1 MAFVAADWSIDRQT
15 GNIRYIGDDHGGAS
29 PSYATVIEFHRALQD
44 LADNASSSG
53 DDELDITDDS
63 PSDRSTDNIITL
75 LGTYNIDD
83 AASEHLYDGS
93 IIQSS
98 GAEIYDGIVNFGN
111 AVTIQIIQN
120 GAVIT
125 DDWWNNDPQGNS
137 LGLNSDPV
145 AGISHRF
152 MIKVR
157 TGGADTDGR
166 RLIGTSRTFNKSYSE
181 FVISSTSRGNNVL
194 ALSESNDLNNATAG
208 GTVAAYTVSKVEGYQ
223 LLDIAADGGAPD
235 PFYIQ
240 WDRESEANNN
250 AVYEY
255 AKYITRDGSTTQL
268 FGLDGELFR
277 GITHQVPYTSLSN
290 TFTEG
295 QTVTIDSDSARQGQ
309 IIADDGSANMW
320 IQMLRGAAPSS
331 GESLSEGTA
340 SATAGTVAERSIP
353 SASIVGASTGTALI
367 GAYGVGFDPAKAT
380 KDDDFT
386 DLNEQ
391 LVEAPNNVTFTV
403 SGVITEQDRVLVG
416 PTATANSTVIQTNQF
431 ALNAT
436 LNTANVSSIVV
447 TTTIPSDSPAS
458 GFIRVQDDD
467 GFYRRIKYSSR
478 SGSTF
483 TVDTTYHGS
492 SDPNNPN
499 NTTANDFDTVAA
511 TAANNV
517 WIAYID
523 DIADATAI
531 AATALVNG
539 TEYVIESVGTTD
551 FTAIGA
557 SANTVGIVFTATGA
571 GTGTGTAKPNNT
583 SASFTVV
590 YSADQN
596 LVVRV
601 RDGGASPIKEFL
613 SPAVLGTAG
622 GSSTAIRTSD
632 A

>member
-44 LADNASSSG
+44 FADNASSSG

-75 LGTYNIDD
+75 LGSYNIDD

-152 MIKVR
+152 MVKVR
-157 TGGADTDGR
+157 TGGADIDGR

-181 FVISSTSRGNNVL
+181 FGIASSSRGNNVL
-194 ALSESNDLNNATAG
+194 ALSESTDLNNATAA

-223 LLDIAADGGAPD
+223 ELDIPADGSAD

-240 WDRESEANNN
+240 WDPESEANNN

-277 GITHQVPYTSLSN
+277 GITHEVPYTSLTN

-340 SATAGTVAERSIP
+340 TATAGTVTERSIP
-353 SASIVGASTGTALI
+353 AASIVGVSTGAALI

-492 SDPNNPN
+492 ADPNNPN
-499 NTTANDFDTVAA
+499 NTTANDFDTVSA

-531 AATALVNG
+531 AATSLVNG

-590 YSADQN
+590 YSSDQN

>member
-44 LADNASSSG
+44 FADNASSSG

-75 LGTYNIDD
+75 LGSYNIDD

-152 MIKVR
+152 MVKVR
-157 TGGADTDGR
+157 TGGADIDGR

-181 FVISSTSRGNNVL
+181 FGIASSSRGNNVL
-194 ALSESNDLNNATAG
+194 ALSESTDLNNATAA

-223 LLDIAADGGAPD
+223 ELDIPADGSAD

-240 WDRESEANNN
+240 WDPESEANNN

-277 GITHQVPYTSLSN
+277 GITHEVPYTSLTN

-340 SATAGTVAERSIP
+340 TATAGTVTERSIP
-353 SASIVGASTGTALI
+353 AASIVGVSTGAALI

-492 SDPNNPN
+492 ADPNNPN
-499 NTTANDFDTVAA
+499 NTTANDFDTVSA

-531 AATALVNG
+531 AATSLING

-590 YSADQN
+590 YSSDQN

>member
-44 LADNASSSG
+44 FADNASSSG

-75 LGTYNIDD
+75 LGSYNIDD

-152 MIKVR
+152 MVKVR
-157 TGGADTDGR
+157 TGGADIDGR
-166 RLIGTSRTFNKSYSE
+166 RLIGTSRTFNKVYSE
-181 FVISSTSRGNNVL
+181 FGISASSRGNNVL
-194 ALSESNDLNNATAG
+194 ALSESNDLNNATAA

-223 LLDIAADGGAPD
+223 LLDIPADGSSD

-277 GITHQVPYTSLSN
+277 GITHQVPYTSLTN

-340 SATAGTVAERSIP
+340 SATAGTVVERSIP
-353 SASIVGASTGTALI
+353 AASIVGVSTGAALI

-403 SGVITEQDRVLVG
+403 SGIITEQDRVLVG

-447 TTTIPSDSPAS
+447 TTTIPSDSPS
-458 GFIRVQDDD
+458 TGFIRVQDDD

-492 SDPNNPN
+492 ADPNNPN